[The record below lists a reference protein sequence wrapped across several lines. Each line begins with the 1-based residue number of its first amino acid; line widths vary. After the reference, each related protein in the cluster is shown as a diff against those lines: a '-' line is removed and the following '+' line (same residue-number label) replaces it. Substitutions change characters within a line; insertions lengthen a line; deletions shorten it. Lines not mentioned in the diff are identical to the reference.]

1 MAQTTAILFDCDGV
15 LIDSEVVGLEDA
27 VTFLGDHGLAFARDD
42 LIRRFT
48 GMRSDR
54 LQRELRVA
62 YGEALGRSATEEEFN
77 ALFNGF
83 VETRRA
89 RRHEVK
95 LIDGASETLA
105 AAAGHEGL
113 EVAVASSSG
122 QSFLDDKIDRFGLR
136 PFVGHHVYSAD
147 SVAHGKP
154 APDIFLYA
162 ADRLGADIAKCLII
176 EDSPNGVM
184 AGIAAGA
191 LVWGFVGGGHCLADH
206 AERLEGCGASRVFE
220 THADLRQAIEA
231 L

>member
-1 MAQTTAILFDCDGV
+1 MAVLFDCDGV

-27 VTFLGDHGLAFARDD
+27 VTFLGDNGLAFARDD

-54 LQRELRVA
+54 LQRELRGA
-62 YGEALGRSATEEEFN
+62 YDEALGRPSTDQEFT
-77 ALFNGF
+77 ALFDGF

-89 RRHEVK
+89 RRHEVQ
-95 LIDGASETLA
+95 LIDGAEQTLA
-105 AAAGHEGL
+105 VAARHEGFQI
-113 EVAVASSSG
+113 AVASSSG

-162 ADRLGADIAKCLII
+162 ADRLGADMTKCLII

-191 LVWGFVGGGHCLADH
+191 TVWGFVGGGHCLTDH
-206 AERLEGCGASRVFE
+206 AGRLEACGASRIFK
-220 THADLRQAIEA
+220 THADLGQALEA